1 MNKSMEDFEKETQ
14 ESSETIVKANLA
26 CSLLAKE
33 KKLEPTESEYEEL
46 IKEYA
51 EEAGSDDVE
60 AFKERIGEDLLRKA
74 ILQRKVAE
82 YLVDKSVQVEQS
94 SDEGKEK

>member
-1 MNKSMEDFEKETQ
+1 M
-14 ESSETIVKANLA
+14 
-26 CSLLAKE
+26 
-33 KKLEPTESEYEEL
+33 
-46 IKEYA
+46 
-51 EEAGSDDVE
+51 E